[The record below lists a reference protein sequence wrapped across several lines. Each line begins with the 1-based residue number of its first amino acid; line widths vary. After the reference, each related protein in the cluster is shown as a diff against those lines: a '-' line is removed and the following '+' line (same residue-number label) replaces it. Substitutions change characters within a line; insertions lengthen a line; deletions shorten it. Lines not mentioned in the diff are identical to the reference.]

1 MTAPPAVAVLGLGE
15 AGAAIAG
22 DIALSGNRVIGYD
35 PVQSPPD
42 GIEGVAG
49 IPEAVAEAKVVLSIN
64 AAAVRYGVVM
74 P

>member
-35 PVQSPPD
+35 PVQSPTASSASP
-42 GIEGVAG
+42 ASRRRL
-49 IPEAVAEAKVVLSIN
+49 P
-64 AAAVRYGVVM
+64 RRRWC
-74 P
+74 